1 MKGQKP
7 IKMATYSVNLS
18 AGKVNYTVAKYNYIC
33 RNEKYGENK
42 SRKEELKYFAS
53 GNMPS
58 WAEKEPFLFW
68 QLADQNEKAN
78 PFREFKIALPE
89 ELSLAQNI
97 ELVEKFIQNN
107 LPMQP
112 YTFAI
117 HSKPAKLDESHTNIH
132 VHLMFS
138 DRMIE
143 KDRNIS
149 IEDFFKRH
157 SKKKDGTIIGGA
169 KKNREIGGS
178 ERTEWLRECRKNWAE
193 LVNEAYKENGIDK
206 KIDHRS
212 LEEIKKEK
220 EKDGELID
228 ANYYDRK
235 PRKRLGRNIIQSP
248 EFAKGKSQNPD
259 IDKKIQEYQST
270 VEEKE
275 KKKREKEH
283 FKNTKNI
290 YGIHVKEF
298 AAKEESEIEKQI
310 EILETENK
318 KLWKQIIHQNGMDTI
333 ARNKLTHQKYGR
345 LKKKLKQL
353 QSKKNWLLEQKQK
366 EEAINVTQE
375 IQRTQKQLDELNEVI
390 EEQKDSY
397 SKIIQEI
404 TAQNDKIKKQIWKNN
419 AIIGRLKDKLH
430 QTQKSNEEVYRIKND
445 SLLHAAGAKR
455 ISGVSEKSRRTEDI
469 IDKILN
475 SNQDLQQIHISTHD
489 DERNKEAEI
498 GI

>member
-1 MKGQKP
+1 
-7 IKMATYSVNLS
+7 MATYSVNLT
-18 AGKVNYTVAKYNYIC
+18 AGKVNFTVAKYNYIC

-42 SRKEELKYFAS
+42 SRKEELQFFAS

-58 WAEKEPFLFW
+58 WAAKEPFLFW

-89 ELSLAQNI
+89 ELSLEQNI

-107 LPMQP
+107 LPKQP
-112 YTFAI
+112 YTYAI
-117 HSKPAKLDESHTNIH
+117 HSKPAKLDEAHTNIH

-143 KDRNIS
+143 EDRNIS

-157 SKKKDGTIIGGA
+157 SQKKDGTIVGGA
-169 KKNREIGGS
+169 KKNRKIGGS

-193 LVNEAYKENGIDK
+193 LVNEAYRENGIDK
-206 KIDHRS
+206 KIDHRT

-220 EKDGELID
+220 EKDGELIE

-235 PRKRLGRNIIQSP
+235 PRKRLGRKIIQSSA
-248 EFAKGKSQNPD
+248 FINGKSDNPE
-259 IDKKIQEYQST
+259 IDEKIKEYQST
-270 VEEKE
+270 IEEKE
-275 KKKREKEH
+275 KKKKEKEH

-298 AAKEESEIEKQI
+298 AAKEESEIRKRT

-318 KLWKQIIHQNGMDTI
+318 KLWKQIVHQNGMDTI
-333 ARNKLTHQKYGR
+333 AKNKLTNQKYGR

-353 QSKKNWLLEQKQK
+353 QSKKNWLIDQEQK
-366 EEAINVTQE
+366 EDVVVVTQE
-375 IQRTQKQLDELNEVI
+375 IKRTQKELDEINKVI
-390 EEQKDSY
+390 DKNKESY

-404 TAQNDKIKKQIWKNN
+404 IGQNDEIKKQIWKNN
-419 AIIGRLKDKLH
+419 AMIRRLKNKLN
-430 QTQKSNEEVYRIKND
+430 QITKDNAEIYKIEND
-445 SLLHAAGAKR
+445 SLLHRAGAKR
-455 ISGVSEKSRRTEDI
+455 ISGVSVGQKKRREEDI

-475 SNQDLQQIHISTHD
+475 SNQDLQQIHIATQD
-489 DERNKEAEI
+489 DENRNKESEI